1 MVNYLLKKSYQLK
14 DLKEIKFK
22 DLWGDHGVFTTMW
35 IFDSPPKILFFKDHI
50 SNLIK
55 STKAYSIS
63 KSSLRSDILRLIKEN
78 LDNKIKYNHLLRVAL
93 NKNTLSISLRKRVK
107 PKLNFNL
114 KLVNLKRQKP
124 EFKNLKYKEIL
135 KHLSKL
141 DNSKSDIGLCHN
153 KKILETGTSNI
164 LFVKDRKIFSPIN
177 KFYKGITY
185 KFFKSKIKKIIKK
198 DILINSL
205 NEFDEIILIGSGKG
219 IASVKT
225 INQINWKRKE
235 FKIYNQLLK
244 HYNSAINNCQNINKL
259 CEILI
264 ILVCF
269 AIQKQVV

>member
-1 MVNYLLKKSYQLK
+1 MVKYLLKKSYQLK
-14 DLKEIKFK
+14 DLKEIEFK

-35 IFDSPPKILFFKDHI
+35 IFGSPPRILFFKDHI
-50 SNLIK
+50 NNLIK
-55 STKAYSIS
+55 STKAYSIIKAS
-63 KSSLRSDILRLIKEN
+63 IKSDILRLIEEN

-93 NKNTLSISLRKRVK
+93 NKNTLSISLRKRIK

-141 DNSKSDIGLCHN
+141 DNSKSDIGLCSN

-164 LFVKDRKIFSPIN
+164 LFVKDKKIFSPIN

-219 IASVKT
+219 IASVRT

-244 HYNSAINNCQNINKL
+244 HYNSAINNCPKY
-259 CEILI
+259 
-264 ILVCF
+264 
-269 AIQKQVV
+269 K

>member
-14 DLKEIKFK
+14 DLKEIEFK
-22 DLWGDHGVFTTMW
+22 DLWGDNGVFTTMW
-35 IFDSPPKILFFKDHI
+35 IFGSPPRILFFKDHI
-50 SNLIK
+50 NNLIK
-55 STKAYSIS
+55 STKAYSII
-63 KSSLRSDILRLIKEN
+63 KSSIRSDILKVIEEN

-93 NKNTLSISLRKRVK
+93 NKNTLSISFRKRIK

-141 DNSKSDIGLCHN
+141 DNSKSDIGLCSN
-153 KKILETGTSNI
+153 KKIFETGTSNI
-164 LFVKDRKIFSPIN
+164 LFVKDKKIFSPIN
-177 KFYKGITY
+177 KFYKGITF

-198 DILINSL
+198 DILIDSL

-244 HYNSAINNCQNINKL
+244 HYNSAINNCPKY
-259 CEILI
+259 
-264 ILVCF
+264 
-269 AIQKQVV
+269 K